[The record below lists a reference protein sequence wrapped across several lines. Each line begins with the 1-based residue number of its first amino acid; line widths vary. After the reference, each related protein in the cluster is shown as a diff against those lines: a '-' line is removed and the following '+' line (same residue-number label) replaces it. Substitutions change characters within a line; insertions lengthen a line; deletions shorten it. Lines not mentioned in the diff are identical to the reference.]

1 MENVKEKDGLIAF
14 DYESETAKTTYDKV
28 IAKADVLISG
38 HNAKGIFRL
47 YYNGAEL
54 PQEQREFNLTIDRHG
69 DIFGQVYAVG
79 RQRMANFTDHYI
91 DKEGRTLNVK
101 PESTGEVF
109 DNGYLL

>member
-91 DKEGRTLNVK
+91 DEEGHTLNVK
-101 PESTGEVF
+101 PEPIEAI
-109 DNGYLL
+109 L

>member
-79 RQRMANFTDHYI
+79 RQKMANFADHYI
-91 DKEGRTLNVK
+91 DEEGRTLNVK
-101 PESTGEVF
+101 PEPIEAI
-109 DNGYLL
+109 L

>member
-54 PQEQREFNLTIDRHG
+54 PQEQREFNLKIDRHG

-79 RQRMANFTDHYI
+79 RQKMANFTDHYI
-91 DKEGRTLNVK
+91 DEEGRTLNVK
-101 PESTGEVF
+101 PEPIEVVSE
-109 DNGYLL
+109 NG

>member
-28 IAKADVLISG
+28 IAKADVLING

-69 DIFGQVYAVG
+69 DIFEQVYAVG
-79 RQRMANFTDHYI
+79 RQYLGFEDHII
-91 DKEGRTLNVK
+91 DENGTTLNLRV
-101 PESTGEVF
+101 E
-109 DNGYLL
+109 

>member
-14 DYESETAKTTYDKV
+14 DYESETAKATYDKV

-91 DKEGRTLNVK
+91 DEEGCTLNVK
-101 PESTGEVF
+101 PELIEAI
-109 DNGYLL
+109 L

>member
-79 RQRMANFTDHYI
+79 RQKMANFADHYI
-91 DKEGRTLNVK
+91 DEEGRTLNVK
-101 PESTGEVF
+101 PEPIEVVSE
-109 DNGYLL
+109 NG

>member
-79 RQRMANFTDHYI
+79 RQKMANFTDHYI

-101 PESTGEVF
+101 PEPVEMEA
-109 DNGYLL
+109 Y